1 MAYNQENC
9 RFAHTHEWVFVEG
22 DVAVTGISDHAQ
34 REISDVV
41 FIELPKAGAKVQ
53 AGKQCCVIESVK
65 SASDVYAP
73 VGGEV
78 VEVNAAVAADPSL
91 INKEPHGG
99 GWLYKI
105 KMSDPKEVD
114 NLMSFE
120 DYKKTLH

>member
-1 MAYNQENC
+1 MYEQEKC
-9 RFAHTHEWVFVEG
+9 KFLKTHEWVFVEG

-34 REISDVV
+34 HEISDVV
-41 FIELPKAGAKVQ
+41 FIELPKAGAQVQ
-53 AGKQCCVIESVK
+53 AGKQSCVIESVK

-73 VGGEV
+73 VSGEV

-91 INKEPHGG
+91 INKEPHGN

-105 KMSDPKEVD
+105 KMSAPKEVAG
-114 NLMSFE
+114 LMNYE